1 MKASLRC
8 LGTCVLV
15 ACSFAAQAQILIG
28 QSIGVTGQIAPTV
41 KEANLG
47 AMLYID
53 AVNAKGGIR
62 GEKIELITLDDKFD
76 PKLTLEHA
84 TTLIVQRQ
92 VIALFMTRGTPHT
105 EGIIPLLDQYG
116 VPLIGPSTGALV
128 FHAPVK
134 RHVFNVRATYRRE
147 AEKAITHLTSIGTTR
162 IAVLHVDDGFGADGL
177 AGAQKGFEAAKLTPI
192 LIDKFDRSKPDFSA
206 IVQKLISSEAQA
218 VMIIGSGTAV
228 TSGIRAAKAA
238 GVRAQFVT
246 LSNNAS
252 GGFIQQLGS
261 DAHGVIVAQVLPRT
275 FAYAFVKEATDLATA
290 RQITDVSP
298 AMLEGFVTAKVLVEG
313 LRRSV
318 GKPTRASLQAA
329 LEGMQKYDLGGLE
342 VGYGPTDH
350 TGLDFSDLSI
360 IGANGKFMR

>member
-1 MKASLRC
+1 MKVSLRG
-8 LGTCVLV
+8 LGACALV
-15 ACSFAAQAQILIG
+15 VCSFAAQAQILIG
-28 QSIGVTGQIAPTV
+28 QSVGVTGQIAPTV
-41 KEANLG
+41 KETIFG

-53 AVNAKGGIR
+53 SVNAKGGIR
-62 GEKIELITLDDKFD
+62 DEKIEIITLDDKFD
-76 PKLTLEHA
+76 PKLTLENA
-84 TTLIVQRQ
+84 TTLIVKRQ

-105 EGIIPLLDQYG
+105 EGIIPLLDQHS

-128 FHAPVK
+128 FHSPVK

-147 AEKAITHLTSIGTTR
+147 AEKAITHLTSIGSTR
-162 IAVLHVDDGFGADGL
+162 IAVIHVDDGFGTDGL
-177 AGAQKGFEAAKLTPI
+177 AGAQKGFEAADLKPI

-206 IVQKLISSEAQA
+206 IVKKLIASEAQS

-252 GGFIQQLGS
+252 GGFIQQLGA
-261 DAHGVIVAQVLPRT
+261 DAHGVIVTQVLPRT
-275 FAYAFVKEATDLATA
+275 FAYAFVKEATDMAKM
-290 RQITDVSP
+290 RQVTDVSP
-298 AMLEGFVTAKVLVEG
+298 AMLEGFATAKVLVEG

-342 VGYGPTDH
+342 VSFSPTDH